1 MWQRW
6 GRIWQNTIQAFVMG
20 GLLLVATSPLAHASS
35 DTKTRTILVFGDS
48 LSAAYNLAPEQGW
61 VHWLGQ
67 TLGEQGTA
75 WQVRNASVSG
85 ETTDGGLRRLPAI
98 LDEINPD
105 LVILELGA
113 NDALR
118 GLPLAQSKVN
128 LAKMIDLATSR
139 GAKVLLVGMEIPPN
153 YGPEYTGQFRQMYQ
167 DLAAAHKVSLLPFL
181 LAPIADQRDNFMA
194 DNLHPTAEAQIAV
207 GKHVLEALKP
217 LL

>member
-20 GLLLVATSPLAHASS
+20 GLLLVAASPLAHASS
-35 DTKTRTILVFGDS
+35 DSKPRTMLVFGDS

-98 LDEINPD
+98 LDEIKPN
-105 LVILELGA
+105 LLILELGA

-167 DLAAAHKVSLLPFL
+167 DLAASHKVSLLPFL

>member
-20 GLLLVATSPLAHASS
+20 ALLVLAASPLAHASS
-35 DTKTRTILVFGDS
+35 DTKSRAILVFGDS

-61 VHWLGQ
+61 VHWVGQ
-67 TLGEQGTA
+67 ALSEQGGA
-75 WQVRNASVSG
+75 WHVRNASVSG

-98 LDEINPD
+98 LDEIKPD
-105 LVILELGA
+105 VMILELGA
-113 NDALR
+113 NDGLR
-118 GLPLAQSKVN
+118 GLPLAQSETN
-128 LAKMIDLATSR
+128 LARMIDLAQ
-139 GAKVLLVGMEIPPN
+139 AKDIKVLLVGMEIPPN

-167 DLAAAHKVSLLPFL
+167 SLSAKQSVSLLPFL
-181 LAPIADQRDNFMA
+181 LAPIADRRENFMD
-194 DNLHPTAEAQIAV
+194 DNLHPTAEAQVQV